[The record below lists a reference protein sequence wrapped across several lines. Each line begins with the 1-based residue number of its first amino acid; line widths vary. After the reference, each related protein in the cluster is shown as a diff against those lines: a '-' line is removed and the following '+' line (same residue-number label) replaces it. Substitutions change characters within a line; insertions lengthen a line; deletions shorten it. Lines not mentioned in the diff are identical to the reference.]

1 MLCHMLFQRP
11 WHNRGALA
19 QVEMWYAL
27 IHVFQL
33 KIHAAVA
40 AAVAHQVRPFS
51 ITTLCKLGLTYFSQ
65 DTSATQVV
73 AARAERPAVA
83 LSADV

>member
-1 MLCHMLFQRP
+1 MLFQRP
-11 WHNRGALA
+11 WHKRELA

-40 AAVAHQVRPFS
+40 AAVAHQ
-51 ITTLCKLGLTYFSQ
+51 
-65 DTSATQVV
+65 DTSATQAV